1 MRILALAVIIA
12 FAGTLGACN
21 TTKRMTVK
29 APTNRDESKVVAIL
43 RSGDFLAFAL
53 DKILLGVKRG
63 QTVFSFPRRP
73 TTRGSYCNFRIR
85 NGDVSF
91 VGGRQ
96 YLGNWQSDLGEVFF
110 SVLSE
115 IGYKVAG
122 DPGKLFGEHER
133 AAKAEYRIG
142 SKIVDMSGNFC
153 REHHWW
159 DGRPLDTYSGEMSVS
174 LEWSVYD
181 TLARRVVLT
190 DKTEGYFRLNRPK
203 KLGVYITFEGAFEA
217 AVRNF
222 AANPKL
228 AVLAQGGRATAG
240 AAKRQN
246 LEVIRLTQG
255 TAREVTIADVLDA
268 VVSVRVGT
276 GHGSGFLVGNDGHIL
291 TNAHVVGDASSARV
305 VFKNGIEVSG
315 TVLRRDRKRDIALLK
330 VPLKGGFVPYIERTP
345 VTVTQ
350 TVFAIGTPIA
360 ERWQSTVTKG
370 IVGALRREART
381 GNRII
386 QSDAAISPGNSG
398 GPLVDQNGRVVGVA
412 VAKAI
417 ARGAEGIGFF
427 IPIEDALKALSIEI
441 GR

>member
-1 MRILALAVIIA
+1 MRILALTVVIA
-12 FAGTLGACN
+12 FAGILGACN
-21 TTKRMTVK
+21 TTKRMTVHSRQPGQFEGGCRPQIGK
-29 APTNRDESKVVAIL
+29 
-43 RSGDFLAFAL
+43 FFAFAL
-53 DKILLGVKRG
+53 DKILLGIKRG
-63 QTVFSFPRRP
+63 QTVFSFPGRP

-85 NGDVSF
+85 DGDVSF
-91 VGGRQ
+91 VSGRQ
-96 YLGNWQSDLGEVFF
+96 YLGNWQSELCGVFF
-110 SVLSE
+110 NVLSE

-133 AAKAEYRIG
+133 AASAEYRIG

-174 LEWSVYD
+174 VEWSVFD

-190 DKTEGYFRLNRPK
+190 DKTVGYFRQNRPK
-203 KLGVYITFEGAFEA
+203 KLGVYLTFEGAFEA
-217 AVRNF
+217 AIQNF

-228 AVLAQGGRATAG
+228 AALAQGVLATAG
-240 AAKRQN
+240 AADQKN
-246 LEVIRLTQG
+246 FDVIRLTQG
-255 TAREVTIADVLDA
+255 TSRDVSIEDVLDA
-268 VVSVRVGT
+268 VVSVRVGR
-276 GHGSGFLVGNDGHIL
+276 GHGSGFFVGDDGHIM
-291 TNAHVVGDASSARV
+291 TNAHVVGDASTARV

-315 TVLRRDRKRDIALLK
+315 TVLHRDRKRDIALLK

-345 VTVTQ
+345 AKVTQ

-370 IVGALRREART
+370 IVGALRVEQRT

-386 QSDAAISPGNSG
+386 QSDAAISPGNSD
-398 GPLVDQNGRVVGVA
+398 GPLVDQRGRVVGVA
-412 VAKAI
+412 VAKSI

-427 IPIEDALKALSIEI
+427 IPIEDALKALSIELD
-441 GR
+441 G